1 MNLPEDINRNDR
13 SNSFPKEF
21 RLSRAGAERR
31 EKKKPRRHPSF
42 RFLILR
48 PIMEKIIHLDSM
60 FSINLRENWN
70 DDDEGIYSFS
80 NPVPQPTGSNKKIS
94 NRQNGLGRKRSCRD
108 IFVHARAI
116 LFISWNSIAP
126 LCKLGSIVCLKNST
140 TNYFGL
146 SFGLGIKAN
155 QTQGQSSI
163 RLSMVSQRRGSSL
176 DKAKWIVRPSL
187 SC

>member
-1 MNLPEDINRNDR
+1 MNLPEDTNRNDR

-42 RFLILR
+42 QFLILC

-60 FSINLRENWN
+60 FSINLRQNWN

-80 NPVPQPTGSNKKIS
+80 NPVLQPTGSNKKIS

-108 IFVHARAI
+108 IFVHALAI

-126 LCKLGSIVCLKNST
+126 LSIYASKQGSIVCLKNGT
-140 TNYFGL
+140 TNCFAL
-146 SFGLGIKAN
+146 SLGLGIKAN
-155 QTQGQSSI
+155 QIQGQSSI
-163 RLSMVSQRRGSSL
+163 RL
-176 DKAKWIVRPSL
+176 
-187 SC
+187 